1 MIRGSMDSA
10 DLSILIPT
18 RNREEHLR
26 RLLSRISD
34 EIEQSGCRESVQVL
48 IGNNASTDG
57 TDRIAAEFQQKH
69 ANTVVVSHVDDC
81 GPEKN
86 ILECLSFVAGTFLWI
101 IGDDDLPVRG
111 SLKPLLEV
119 LKGPKPDLIC
129 LESEWVTDT
138 SHEQK
143 APFGAGLEFVSVTR
157 LDVAKC
163 AHISLTFISSVILNW
178 ERLKEDVPNLI
189 QDSFEGSRLIH
200 FGWTLEAL
208 KIGRS
213 FAVSSKQC
221 LLATRGNSG
230 GYGVVTVFGNNLP
243 KIVSATISDT
253 SREGK
258 VILRSLLWYY
268 LPLWILAYRKTRLVT
283 YEPESLDDL
292 KELGTKTLSYKFL
305 LRPIATTPLYVA
317 ELIAILP
324 KCYLFWLKCRARA
337 IVGYRRLFRCPSTKL
352 SNCAA

>member
-1 MIRGSMDSA
+1 VKSA
-10 DLSILIPT
+10 DLTIIIPT
-18 RNREEHLR
+18 RNRQEHLR

-34 EIEQSGCRESVQVL
+34 EIDLSRCRQSVQVI

-57 TDRIAAEFQQKH
+57 TERIAAEFQQKH
-69 ANTVVVSHVDDC
+69 ANTVVLNHVDDC
-81 GPEKN
+81 GPENN
-86 ILECLSFVAGTFLWI
+86 ILKCLSFVSGAFLWI
-101 IGDDDLPVRG
+101 IGDDDLPMTG
-111 SLKPLLEV
+111 SLKPLLEE
-119 LKGPKPDLIC
+119 LKGSKPDLIC

-138 SHEQK
+138 SHERK
-143 APFGAGLEFVSVTR
+143 APFRPGFEFVSVTR
-157 LDVAKC
+157 LDVAQF

-178 ERLKEDVPNLI
+178 ARLKENVPNLL
-189 QDSFEGSRLIH
+189 QESFEGSRLIH

-208 KIGRS
+208 RTGRS
-213 FAVSSKQC
+213 FAVSSKKC

-268 LPLWILAYRKTRLVT
+268 LPLWILAYRKTRLAS
-283 YEPESLDDL
+283 YEPESLDNLEEID
-292 KELGTKTLSYKFL
+292 TKTLCYKFL
-305 LRPIATTPLYVA
+305 LRPIATTPLFVA

-337 IVGYRRLFRCPSTKL
+337 IVGYRRLFQLPSTKL